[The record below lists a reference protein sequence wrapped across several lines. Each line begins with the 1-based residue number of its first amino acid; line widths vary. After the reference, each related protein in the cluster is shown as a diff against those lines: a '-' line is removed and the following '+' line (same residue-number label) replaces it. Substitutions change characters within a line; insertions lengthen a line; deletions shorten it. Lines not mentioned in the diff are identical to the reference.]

1 MVSMD
6 DQTPNSATSVSSGD
20 FEAMLANCGELA
32 GNLFGEHRG
41 RLSELQATLQQFAEE
56 IESASAEADPSAQ
69 EEELLEL
76 SKQLRDARQTAAEA
90 TEKAAITALEN
101 AELANQL
108 SAATAAS
115 DTTSSFDAAELE
127 ELRDRH
133 EMAMF
138 EIHQLK
144 EANQDLTDRLE
155 KASNQ
160 AASDSPDAPSSGAM
174 DWESQKQRM
183 LDELNEFDEADKDQV
198 EARLSIEETIRTTQ
212 RAIANKDEEL
222 AELRKLLADQSSSI
236 GGMAVGANA
245 IAEMLD
251 GDELIRDEREHL
263 KKLQDEWR
271 EKLRV
276 AEVDLS
282 VERAKLARDRSALED
297 KIQQLASE
305 NAKWETLTGATKKGE
320 KPTRNKWLARLG
332 IQDDE

>member
-1 MVSMD
+1 MD
-6 DQTPNSATSVSSGD
+6 DQTPNEATSVLSGD
-20 FEAMLANCGELA
+20 FEATLANFGEFA
-32 GNLFGEHRG
+32 GNMFGQQRG
-41 RLSELQATLQQFAEE
+41 RLSDLHAALQQITEE
-56 IESASAEADPSAQ
+56 FEEASTNADQSAQ
-69 EEELLEL
+69 EEELLDL
-76 SKQLRDARQTAAEA
+76 SNQLREARATAAEA
-90 TEKAAITALEN
+90 TERAAVTALEN
-101 AELANQL
+101 AKLVEQISIAN
-108 SAATAAS
+108 AAAES
-115 DTTSSFDAAELE
+115 NTSLDAAELE

-155 KASNQ
+155 KASTQTDSN
-160 AASDSPDAPSSGAM
+160 AAESTSGAM
-174 DWESQKQRM
+174 DWESQKKRM
-183 LDELNEFDEADKDQV
+183 LEELNEFDEADKEQV

-222 AELRKLLADQSSSI
+222 AELRKLLADQSSNI

-282 VERAKLARDRSALED
+282 VERAKLARDRSELED

-305 NAKWETLTGATKKGE
+305 NAKWETLTGKSDKAE